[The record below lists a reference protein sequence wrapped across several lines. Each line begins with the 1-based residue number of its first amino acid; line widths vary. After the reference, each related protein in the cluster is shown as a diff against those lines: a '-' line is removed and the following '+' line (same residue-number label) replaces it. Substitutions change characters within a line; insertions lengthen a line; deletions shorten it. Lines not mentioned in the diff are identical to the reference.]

1 MTGLTI
7 LLICF
12 RNQEMATAGS
22 AVSSGEQNW
31 KEFRETVQKVKGELS
46 DKIHSLTKALK
57 EVEEICDGYCKK
69 YLSEHPLAS
78 ETTEQPQNGLK
89 QIVDTLEEDLK
100 TAKSEDVTIVFVGQ
114 TSTGK
119 SSLINALLRDDRLP
133 TGPFTST
140 MCIFEVRPTDKK
152 LWSVIDTV
160 SGTILTETMNKEEVK
175 KYLDALADEKTV
187 RERGEQNVNSE
198 SVMQVN
204 WPSYLCKLPE
214 DIVLVDTPGIKENEA
229 YDRAVA
235 NSCKK
240 ADLIVAVVDLMS
252 PSIENVSTVNT
263 DQNLDGTS

>member
-1 MTGLTI
+1 M
-7 LLICF
+7 
-12 RNQEMATAGS
+12 ETAGS
-22 AVSSGEQNW
+22 AVSSREQKW
-31 KEFRETVQKVKGELS
+31 EEFRETVQKVKGELS
-46 DKIHSLTKALK
+46 YKIHSLTKALK

-133 TGPFTST
+133 TGPCTST

-152 LWSVIDTV
+152 LWSIIDTV

-175 KYLDALADEKTV
+175 EYLDALADDKTA

-198 SVMQVN
+198 SEIQVN
-204 WPSYLCKLPE
+204 WPCYLCNLPE
-214 DIVLVDTPGIKENEA
+214 DIVLVDTPGLKENDA

-240 ADLIVAVVDLMS
+240 ADLIVAVVDFMS
-252 PSIENVSTVNT
+252 LSIKDVSTVNT
-263 DQNLDGTS
+263 VQNLDGTS